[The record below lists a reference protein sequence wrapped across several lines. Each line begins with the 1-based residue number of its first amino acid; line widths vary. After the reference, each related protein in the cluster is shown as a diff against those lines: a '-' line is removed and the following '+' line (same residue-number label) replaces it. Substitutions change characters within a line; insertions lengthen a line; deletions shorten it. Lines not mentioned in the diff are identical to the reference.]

1 MAKRFHFGT
10 LTHSPETKR
19 VDSTCLGTGPD
30 APWTDKELGKAV
42 KMGNQANHVHCVEG
56 DEIEGFVD
64 NIDAGGTENE
74 GFTFGGV
81 ARGGRHIAI
90 IGENQGA
97 EPAKLLDLVVADDQ
111 PARGEWILASAM
123 APGSAEPNKG
133 VAVVKTGSPTKQLWR
148 IVHIYSGEGE
158 AGSVVCLD
166 RAN

>member
-19 VDSTCLGTGPD
+19 VESACLGTGPD

-42 KMGNQANHVHCVEG
+42 KMGTDANYIHCVAG

-81 ARGGRHIAI
+81 ARGGRHIAM
-90 IGENQGA
+90 IGAGQGA

-111 PARGEWILASAM
+111 PARGEWALASSL

-148 IVHIYSGEGE
+148 IVHIYSGEGAE
-158 AGSVVCLD
+158 GTVVALD